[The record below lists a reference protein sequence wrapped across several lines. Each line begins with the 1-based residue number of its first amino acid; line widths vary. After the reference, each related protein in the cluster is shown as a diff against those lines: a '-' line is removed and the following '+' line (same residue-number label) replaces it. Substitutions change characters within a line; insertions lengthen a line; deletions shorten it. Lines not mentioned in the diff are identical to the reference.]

1 MKPIRT
7 PEDHSALLA
16 EIAALMDAKPGTPEA
31 DRLEILAVL
40 ASEYERRELPP
51 ESDPVD
57 LLALVMRGKGLSQAE
72 LSEVLGSRAGCRPN
86 GASRLHHAR
95 HGRRRPSRA
104 ALAAGRADHLR
115 RLTASLS

>member
-72 LSEVLGSRAGCRPN
+72 LSEVLGPPLSSLCSKASFAVAKANSR
-86 GASRLHHAR
+86 
-95 HGRRRPSRA
+95 
-104 ALAAGRADHLR
+104 
-115 RLTASLS
+115 